1 MTNLT
6 IAFKDLRKK
15 GYFAR
20 MNFLCCQSCAWK
32 AVPQDAEKV
41 VFYHDQDADNLKEG
55 MDLYLAWSGD
65 ANEIINILSRRGLI
79 CEWNGDAGKRI
90 MVKNNSVKKV

>member
-6 IAFKDLRKK
+6 LAFKDLRKK

-41 VFYHDQDADNLKEG
+41 VFYHDQDAENLKEG
-55 MDLYLAWSGD
+55 GDLYLAWSGD
-65 ANEIINILSRRGLI
+65 ANHIINILSRRGLI
-79 CEWNGDAGKRI
+79 CEWNGDNSKRI
-90 MVKNNSVKKV
+90 LVKNQSVKKV